1 MATHYL
7 LLNKERFGKGLTI
20 LEQAI
25 LAQVEEYEK
34 NKCPCFIT
42 NEQFAFMFGV
52 SLYQV
57 KTALDNLE
65 RVYGLIWRET
75 TSSRAEGG
83 KGKMRV
89 IHTKHQGW
97 YSTVEIV
104 SEATDQGRKVMLTK
118 VEIWVYQGWL
128 STNNIINKY
137 NK

>member
-42 NEQFAFMFGV
+42 NEQFAFMFGE
-52 SLYQV
+52 SLYRV
-57 KTALDNLE
+57 KLAIDRLE
-65 RVYGLIWRET
+65 KVYGLIYRET
-75 TSSRAEGG
+75 TNVRPVGG

-89 IHTKHQGW
+89 IHLKNQGQ
-97 YSTVEIV
+97 YTTVVTHFIRM
-104 SEATDQGRKVMLTK
+104 DQG
-118 VEIWVYQGWL
+118 
-128 STNNIINKY
+128 
-137 NK
+137 